1 MLVFTLG
8 YAPDPA
14 GYMLFVPCE
23 HSKNLRISIVLLI
36 INKILLLSFHLSHL
50 NIINNFFDR
59 NECILT
65 IDNKISFTKQINH
78 LYLNS
83 IDKP

>member
-8 YAPDPA
+8 YALDPA

-23 HSKNLRISIVLLI
+23 HSKNLPISIVLLI

-59 NECILT
+59 NEYILT
-65 IDNKISFTKQINH
+65 IDNKISFTIQINH
-78 LYLNS
+78 LFLNS